1 MSLDILI
8 KEILRHTK
16 DNLKTINSLKQLEKF
31 VEEANGKIIEYE
43 LIIKDQDDQIKT
55 LEEEKEVL
63 MSQLIDKND

>member
-1 MSLDILI
+1 MEILSLLKNEEVWNLKDMSLDILI

-43 LIIKDQDDQIKT
+43 LIIKD
-55 LEEEKEVL
+55 
-63 MSQLIDKND
+63 

>member
-1 MSLDILI
+1 VEILSLLKNEEVWNLKDMSLDILI

-43 LIIKDQDDQIKT
+43 LIIKD
-55 LEEEKEVL
+55 
-63 MSQLIDKND
+63 